1 MKKNVI
7 VAILLVLL
15 GTGGNGLYLTSARA
29 THETEKAPAAA
40 FCFEHQIAEKD
51 CPWCDPSLVEKM
63 GLCPEHGVPEAL
75 CTQCNP
81 ALIEGFKAEGDWCA
95 GHDVPESQCTICNP
109 GLLTHRVEDEMPAV
123 SSPIQLVRAAEAP
136 RSRRVPSVTCRI
148 HLQRV
153 QFLSTEIAH
162 GAGLEYMRVE
172 RREITQT
179 LTCNAEIAYDGNRYA
194 HLSSRAPG
202 VVSEVKKDLGQ
213 TVESREV
220 LAIVDSADLGTAK
233 AEYLRAQALLNLW
246 ERNHAREERLL
257 ESNVTTEQE
266 VLEAETKLAES
277 RIALSST
284 TQRLRN
290 LGLSDAQ
297 IREIAKTKDTTSFLP
312 LAATFS
318 GIVVERSGAPGE
330 VVDTRKAL
338 FAIADTSAM
347 WAMLDVYESDVQK
360 VRIGQPV
367 VFEAEGLPGER
378 RGGRI
383 TWVSSHVDRRTR
395 TLKVRAEVAN
405 PDGLLRAGMFGKA
418 IISIRDGE
426 PALIVPKEAVQW
438 EGCCNVVFV
447 KRSDILFEPRKVR
460 LGYETE
466 RFFVVEEGVAM
477 DEVIVT
483 TGSFLL
489 KTEILKGSIGA
500 GCCEV
505 APGKN

>member
-7 VAILLVLL
+7 VALLLVLL
-15 GTGGNGLYLTSARA
+15 GTGGNGFYITSVQA
-29 THETEKAPAAA
+29 TE

-63 GLCPEHGVPEAL
+63 GWCPEHGVPEAL
-75 CTQCNP
+75 CSRCNP
-81 ALIEGFKAEGDWCA
+81 ALIAGFEAEGDWCA

-109 GLLTHRVEDEMPAV
+109 GLLADRAEDEMDDEMPAE
-123 SSPIQLVRAAEAP
+123 SSPIQLVRAAEAS
-136 RSRRVPSVTCRI
+136 RSQRLPSVTCRI
-148 HLQRV
+148 HSQRV
-153 QFLSTEIAH
+153 QFLSPEIAH

-202 VVSEVKKDLGQ
+202 IVREVKKDLGQ
-213 TVESREV
+213 TVEGREV

-233 AEYLRAQALLNLW
+233 AEYLQAQALLNLW
-246 ERNHAREERLL
+246 ERNHAREERLQ
-257 ESNVTTEQE
+257 ESNVTTEQD

-277 RIALSST
+277 RIALSRA

-297 IREIAKTKDTTSFLP
+297 IREIAKIKDTTSFLP
-312 LAATFS
+312 LTATFS
-318 GIVVERSGAPGE
+318 GIVVERSGALGE
-330 VVDTRKAL
+330 VVDTQRAL

-378 RGGRI
+378 RGGRV
-383 TWVSSHVDRRTR
+383 TWISSHVDRRTR

-426 PALIVPKEAVQW
+426 PALIVPKDAVQW

-447 KRSDILFEPRKVR
+447 KRSDVLFEPRKVR